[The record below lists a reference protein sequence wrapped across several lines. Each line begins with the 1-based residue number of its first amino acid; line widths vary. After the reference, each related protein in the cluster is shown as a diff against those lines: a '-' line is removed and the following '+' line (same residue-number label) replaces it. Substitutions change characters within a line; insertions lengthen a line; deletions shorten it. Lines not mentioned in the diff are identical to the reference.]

1 MRKLFFLI
9 PLISSLISCTNEDLK
24 GHSEDFVLTNIEP
37 YISPQ
42 MQDLINLADTSKGV
56 LPLEAIIPCV
66 TNRYLLNNNQVVKV
80 ISRSDDDSVVL
91 TRYDD
96 IVKLY
101 SKRKTYISREIA
113 ERYNIKFFV
122 DSKQLIEDYPD
133 PNKPYYVTC
142 YAIVKSVKYSTPK
155 DIVPDIYVNGTVIGI
170 NPDSLNNYGYH
181 VTDRYKKRNYV
192 LTTYVW
198 SIVDD
203 PNPNTGEGTYYYPQ
217 TPKDS
222 RFIGYIDLHIFAD
235 HMQWK
240 FAAYDI

>member
-1 MRKLFFLI
+1 MRKLFLLVSF
-9 PLISSLISCTNEDLK
+9 ISLFISCTNDDLREHDSIVTDIK
-24 GHSEDFVLTNIEP
+24 P

-42 MQDLINLADTSKGV
+42 MQDLINIADTSKGA
-56 LPLEAIIPCV
+56 LPLEAILPCV
-66 TNRYLLNNNQVVKV
+66 SNKHLLDNNVSKV
-80 ISRSDDDSVVL
+80 MSRVDDDAVVL
-91 TRYDD
+91 LGYDD

-122 DSKQLIEDYPD
+122 DNKQLEEDYPN

-142 YAIVKSVKYSTPK
+142 YAIVKSIKYSTPK
-155 DIVPDIYVNGTVIGI
+155 DIIPDIYVNGTVIGI
-170 NPDSLNNYGYH
+170 NPDSLNNFGYH
-181 VTDRYKKRNYV
+181 VEDRYKHRNYV

-203 PNPNTGEGTYYYPQ
+203 PDPNTGEGTYYYPQ

-222 RFIGYIDLHIFAD
+222 RFVGYIDLHIFAD

-240 FAAYDI
+240 YAAYDI